1 MDYAGCFMDSWLGE
15 MHWDELRR
23 PYYLYKGKIVR
34 RIGYFH
40 DELEYECHE
49 EIAEEVTRMIE
60 QAISKAGEKLN
71 IKVPLVGEGKV
82 GKNWK
87 EVH

>member
-1 MDYAGCFMDSWLGE
+1 

-23 PYYLYKGKIVR
+23 PYYLYKGCVVR

-40 DELEYECHE
+40 DELEYECE
-49 EIAEEVTRMIE
+49 ESVAEEVANLIE
-60 QAISKAGEKLN
+60 KAITEAGEYLK

-82 GKNWK
+82 GKSWK
-87 EVH
+87 ETH